1 MNPVP
6 GVERGISRRHAAD
19 GKPQHGIEGSHWV
32 KPSVEPE
39 DIFIEIRL
47 QMVLGDS
54 AVMGPENPGFQIG
67 KDQVDHG
74 QVSIGFFGVASN
86 G

>member
-1 MNPVP
+1 MNPIP
-6 GVERGISRRHAAD
+6 GVKPRVRWRHAAG
-19 GKPQHGIEGSHWV
+19 GKPQNRIESGHGVES
-32 KPSVEPE
+32 PVEPE
-39 DIFIEIRL
+39 DVFIEIRL

-54 AVMGPENPGFQIG
+54 AVMGPENPGLQIG